1 MNVNVAREGNEAVL
15 KITVPAVDVSKSFKQ
30 AVTRIASQVK
40 IPGFRPGKA
49 PRNILEMHYGKEAIK
64 EEAFNLCIKPLV

>member
-40 IPGFRPGKA
+40 IPGFRQGKA
-49 PRNILEMHYGKEAIK
+49 TRNILEMQYGKEA
-64 EEAFNLCIKPLV
+64 LH